1 MSGEKAGGEIL
12 QDTVLEVERYEAR
25 ALPLHHFAMDRR
37 SFMKSIG
44 GGIAVLIVAK
54 DALAFQESGG
64 RARGFRREEM
74 PRAIDVWLHIAPDGS
89 ITVFTGKV
97 EIGQNIRTSL
107 AQTVADELHVAL
119 DAIQMV
125 MGDTQ
130 LTPFDMGTFGSRTTP
145 QMGTQ
150 LRRVSYAA
158 REVLVGLAAKRW
170 DADSKML
177 VAENGKVTDPTAS
190 RSLSYGELAQG
201 QLLAQDIPAEDPV
214 TPASEW
220 KIAGQSIRKIGAR
233 DFVTGRHKYPAD
245 MKLPGMLYG
254 KIVRPSAFGATL
266 ETVDL
271 SGAKAMAGVV
281 AVRDGD
287 FVGVAA
293 PDELTAERAAA
304 AVRTQWKTTPQSSSK
319 ELFEYLKQNAES
331 DPQEENR
338 FRQSKGNINEA
349 LSSAAHRVD
358 AEYTIAYIAHCPL
371 EPRAALAEWKD
382 GRLTV
387 WTGTQ
392 RPFGVRQELMDA
404 FHLPED
410 KVRVMMPDMGAAYG
424 GKHSGEC
431 AVEAARLAQA
441 AKRPVHLLWT
451 REEEFTWAYFRP
463 AGLIEVKAGAN
474 ADGTLTAWEFHN
486 YNSGPSAI
494 ATMYEVPNQLTEF
507 HPVKAP
513 LRQGS
518 YRSLAA
524 AANHF
529 ARESH
534 MDELAHACRMD
545 PLEFRMNNL
554 QHARLRAVY
563 QAAAEQFDWKG
574 RKKQPG
580 HGFGIAGGIEKGG
593 HIATFAEVAVDQS
606 SGEVKI
612 VRVVQAFDCG
622 AIVNPDGLENSI
634 AGAIT
639 MGIGGALYEA
649 IEFDNGRILNPHFAQ
664 YRLPRFKDE
673 PEIRVVLVNRKD
685 EPSFGAGETPIVGI
699 APAVANAIFDAVGMR
714 IRSMP
719 MLKNG
724 ALPSKT

>member
-1 MSGEKAGGEIL
+1 MSPEEMK
-12 QDTVLEVERYEAR
+12 DTVIEFERYESR
-25 ALPLHHFAMDRR
+25 EMPLHRFAMDRR
-37 SFMKSIG
+37 GFMKSIG
-44 GGIAVLIVAK
+44 GGIAILLVAK
-54 DALAFQESGG
+54 EAVALQESG
-64 RARGFRREEM
+64 RRGFMRPEM
-74 PRAIDVWLHIAPDGS
+74 PRAIDAWLHIAPDGS
-89 ITVFTGKV
+89 VTVFTGKV

-119 DAIQMV
+119 DSISMV

-130 LTPFDMGTFGSRTTP
+130 LTPFDMGTFGSMSTP

-158 REVLVGLAAKRW
+158 REVLVDLAAKRW
-170 DADSKML
+170 NADAKNL
-177 VAENGKVTDPTAS
+177 VAENGKVLEPAAK
-190 RSLSYGELAQG
+190 RSVTYGELAQG

-214 TPASEW
+214 TPATEW
-220 KIAGQSIRKIGAR
+220 KIAGQPIHKIGAR

-254 KIVRPSAFGATL
+254 KVIRPAAFGATL
-266 ETVDL
+266 ESVDF
-271 SGAKAMAGVV
+271 SGTKAIPGVI

-287 FVGVAA
+287 FVGIAA
-293 PDELTAERAAA
+293 PDEFTAERAAA
-304 AVRTQWKTTPQSSSK
+304 AVRAQWKTTPQSSSK
-319 ELFEYLKQNAES
+319 ELFQFLKENAET

-338 FRQSKGNINEA
+338 FKQSKGDVNSA

-358 AEYTIAYIAHCPL
+358 ATYTISYIAHCPL

-382 GRLTV
+382 GKLTV

-392 RPFGVRQELMDA
+392 RPFGVRQELMEA
-404 FHLPED
+404 FHLPQE
-410 KVRVMMPDMGAAYG
+410 KVRVLMPAMGSGYG

-431 AVEAARLAQA
+431 AVEAARLAKA
-441 AKRPVHLLWT
+441 AGHPVHLLWT
-451 REEEFTWAYFRP
+451 REEEFSWAYFRP
-463 AGLIEVKAGAN
+463 AGLIEVKAGASP
-474 ADGTLTAWEFHN
+474 DGTLTAWEFHN

-494 ATMYEVPNQLTEF
+494 NTMYEVPNQLTEF

-534 MDELAHACRMD
+534 MDDVAHACGMD
-545 PLEFRMNNL
+545 PLEFRMKNL

-563 QAAAEQFDWKG
+563 EAAAKEFNWQG
-574 RKKQPG
+574 RKKAPG
-580 HGFGIAGGIEKGG
+580 HGFGICGGIEKGG
-593 HIATFAEVAVDQS
+593 HIATFAEVAVDPS
-606 SGEVKI
+606 SREVRI
-612 VRVVQAFDCG
+612 VRVVEAFDCG
-622 AIVNPDGLENSI
+622 AIVNPDGLENTIS
-634 AGAIT
+634 GAIT

-649 IEFDNGRILNPHFAQ
+649 IEFDDGRILNPHFAQ
-664 YRLPRFKDE
+664 YRVPRFKDE
-673 PEIRVVLVNRKD
+673 PVIKVVLVDRKD
-685 EPSFGAGETPIVGI
+685 ERSFGAGETPIVGI
-699 APAVANAIFDAVGMR
+699 APAVANAIFDATGQR

-719 MLKNG
+719 MLKDG
-724 ALPSKT
+724 KLPARA

>member
-1 MSGEKAGGEIL
+1 MSGEEMKDA
-12 QDTVLEVERYEAR
+12 VLEFERYELKDA
-25 ALPLHHFAMDRR
+25 PLHHFALDRR
-37 SFMKSIG
+37 TFMKSIG
-44 GGIAVLIVAK
+44 GGIAILLVAK
-54 DALAFQESGG
+54 EAVALQESG
-64 RARGFRREEM
+64 RRGFRRPEM
-74 PRAIDVWLHIAPDGS
+74 PRAIDAWLHVAPDDR

-107 AQTVADELHVAL
+107 AQTVADELHVSL
-119 DAIQMV
+119 DAITMV

-130 LTPFDMGTFGSRTTP
+130 LTPFDMGTFGSMSTP

-158 REVLVGLAAKRW
+158 REVLTDLAAKRW
-170 DADSKML
+170 NADSKNL
-177 VAENGKVTDPTAS
+177 VAENGKISDLAARRTIT
-190 RSLSYGELAQG
+190 YGELAKG

-220 KIAGQSIRKIGAR
+220 KIAGQPIHKIGAR
-233 DFVTGRHKYPAD
+233 DFVTGKHKYPAD

-254 KIVRPSAFGATL
+254 KVIRPAAFGATL
-266 ETVDL
+266 ESVDF
-271 SGAKAMAGVV
+271 SAAKAIPGVIT
-281 AVRDGD
+281 VRDGD
-287 FVGVAA
+287 FIGIAA
-293 PDELTAERAAA
+293 PDEFTAERAAG
-304 AVRTQWKTTPQSSSK
+304 AVKAQWTTTPQSSSK
-319 ELFEYLKQNAES
+319 ELFQFLRQNVES

-338 FRQSKGNINEA
+338 FKQAKGDVNSA

-358 AEYTIAYIAHCPL
+358 ATYTISYIAHCPL

-382 GRLTV
+382 GKLTV

-392 RPFGVRQELMDA
+392 RPFGVRGELMDA
-404 FHLPED
+404 FHLPQE
-410 KVRVMMPDMGAAYG
+410 KVRVLMPAMGSAYG

-431 AVEAARLAQA
+431 AVEAARLAQGA
-441 AKRPVHLLWT
+441 GRPVHLLWT

-463 AGLIEVKAGAN
+463 AGVIEVKAGAS

-494 ATMYEVPNQLTEF
+494 APMYEIANQLNEF

-524 AANHF
+524 CANHF

-534 MDELAHACRMD
+534 MDDVAHACGMD
-545 PLEFRMNNL
+545 PLEFRMKNL
-554 QHARLRAVY
+554 HHPRLRAVY
-563 QAAAEQFDWKG
+563 EAAAKEFDWQG
-574 RKKQPG
+574 RKKTPG

-593 HIATFAEVAVDQS
+593 HIAAFAEVAVNS
-606 SGEVKI
+606 STREVRI

-622 AIVNPDGLENSI
+622 AIVNPDGLENTIS
-634 AGAIT
+634 GAIT
-639 MGIGGALYEA
+639 MGIGGAFYEA

-664 YRLPRFKDE
+664 YRVPRFKDE
-673 PEIRVVLVNRKD
+673 PVIKVALVDRKD
-685 EPSFGAGETPIVGI
+685 ERSFGAGETPIVGI
-699 APAVANAIFDAVGMR
+699 SPAVANAIFDATGQR

-724 ALPSKT
+724 VLPA